1 MKRFSGKAVH
11 QGIAMGPVWVIRKKK
26 QRIKSFRILDPEAEE
41 KRLAKA
47 VEISLAQLEE
57 LYQKALKETGKSSAE
72 IFQAHRVL
80 LTDPEYLETAKN
92 DIRREKVNAEYA
104 LWRTGQKFSE
114 VFSKMEDAYLKER
127 AQDLEDVTERLIRN
141 LSGEPEETLEMKKPS
156 IVFAEDL
163 TPSETIRMDRKMLLG
178 IVTRHG
184 SAGSH
189 SAILARMMNIPALTG
204 VDVDLE
210 KIQDGMLAVADGI
223 DNQVILEPDARGLE
237 EARAKKR
244 SWEEK
249 TRRLERL
256 KGKESRTKS
265 GKEIRICAN
274 IGNLEDLKAAL
285 DNDADGIGLFRSEFL
300 YLGKTDFPS
309 EEEQFAVYRQAVEV
323 MGEKQTVIRT
333 LDIGADKQA
342 DYFHIGKEENPALGY
357 RAIRIC
363 LREPKIFQT
372 QLRAL
377 LRAAVFGNLAVLYPM
392 ITAEEE
398 MEQIQKAVQEA
409 AEGLLKEGISFRI
422 PEQGIMI
429 ETPAA
434 VMISGELAQK
444 VDFFSIGTND
454 LTQYALAVDRQNERV
469 ESYYRPHHKA
479 VLRMIGMTV
488 ENAHKYGKWVGICG
502 ELGADLSLT
511 EQFVKMGVDELSAAP
526 SMVLP
531 LREKIRKIE

>member
-1 MKRFSGKAVH
+1 MH

-26 QRIKSFRILDPEAEE
+26 QRVKSFRILDPESEE
-41 KRLAKA
+41 KRLEKA
-47 VEISLAQLEE
+47 VETSLAQLEE

-92 DIRREKVNAEYA
+92 NIRREKVNAEYA

-114 VFSKMEDAYLKER
+114 VFSKMEDVYLKER

-141 LSGEPEETLEMKKPS
+141 LSGELEVALEMKEPS

-178 IVTRHG
+178 IVTKRG

-223 DNQVILEPDARGLE
+223 DNQVILDPDARGLE

-244 SWEEK
+244 FWEEK
-249 TRRLERL
+249 IRRLERM

-285 DNDADGIGLFRSEFL
+285 D
-300 YLGKTDFPS
+300 K
-309 EEEQFAVYRQAVEV
+309 
-323 MGEKQTVIRT
+323 
-333 LDIGADKQA
+333 
-342 DYFHIGKEENPALGY
+342 
-357 RAIRIC
+357 
-363 LREPKIFQT
+363 
-372 QLRAL
+372 
-377 LRAAVFGNLAVLYPM
+377 
-392 ITAEEE
+392 
-398 MEQIQKAVQEA
+398 
-409 AEGLLKEGISFRI
+409 
-422 PEQGIMI
+422 
-429 ETPAA
+429 
-434 VMISGELAQK
+434 
-444 VDFFSIGTND
+444 
-454 LTQYALAVDRQNERV
+454 DRKSV
-469 ESYYRPHHKA
+469 
-479 VLRMIGMTV
+479 V
-488 ENAHKYGKWVGICG
+488 
-502 ELGADLSLT
+502 
-511 EQFVKMGVDELSAAP
+511 
-526 SMVLP
+526 
-531 LREKIRKIE
+531 